1 MKKIMFFFPLI
12 YIGGTETALLSLIKK
27 LKGYDVYVGYAND
40 NSDKGMLYELAKY
53 AKVVNVEKEESIE
66 VDYLI
71 SCSMRFHLYDI
82 VNKIKR
88 KKTILWVH
96 QVVNLT
102 DSILN
107 SAARDMVD
115 CVVTVSKT
123 ICQQLEN
130 TFSDLKSK
138 VKTIYNVIDR
148 DSVIE
153 KAKNNYE
160 LELSKQLNLVTVA
173 RVCKDKGFSRML
185 VLAKELKEAGIDFK
199 WYVIGDNFNKDEA
212 NEIKKSF
219 EEFKDQF
226 VWLGFM
232 NNPHNIVKQCDYS
245 VLLSSNETWGLVLTE
260 AMCLGVPCI
269 VTDFDVAYE
278 QIKDKD
284 NGIILSR
291 TNLDSYKERISD
303 IVDNKEKYKDALEV
317 FNYDNDS
324 VLNDWDELF
333 EELVLI

>member
-12 YIGGTETALLSLIKK
+12 YIGGTETALLNLIKK

-40 NSDKGMLYELAKY
+40 SSDKHMLKELSKY
-53 AKVVNVEKEESIE
+53 SKVVNLEKEDNVE
-66 VDYLI
+66 VDYLV

-82 VNKIKR
+82 VKKIKR

-102 DSILN
+102 DSILS
-107 SAARDMVD
+107 SACRSMVD

-123 ICQQLEN
+123 ISEQLEN
-130 TFSDLKSK
+130 TFEDLKSK
-138 VKTIYNVIDR
+138 VKTIYNVIDK
-148 DSVIE
+148 DAVVK
-153 KAKNNYE
+153 KAKKHCK

-173 RVCKDKGFSRML
+173 RVCNDKGFGRML
-185 VLAKELKEAGIDFK
+185 VLAKDLKEAGIDFK
-199 WYVIGDNFNKDEA
+199 WYVIGDNFNKIEA
-212 NEIKKSF
+212 DTIKESF
-219 EEFKDQF
+219 SEFNDNF
-226 VWLGFM
+226 IWLGFL

-269 VTDFDVAYE
+269 STDFEVAFE
-278 QIKDKD
+278 QIKDKS

-291 TNLDSYKERISD
+291 DNLDSYKDRISD
-303 IVDNKEKYKDALEV
+303 IVDNKAKYKASIGE
-317 FNYDNDS
+317 FNYDNESILNSWNKLLDEM
-324 VLNDWDELF
+324 VL
-333 EELVLI
+333 V

>member
-1 MKKIMFFFPLI
+1 MKKIMFFFPLF
-12 YIGGTETALLSLIKK
+12 YIGGTETALLSLVKK
-27 LKGYDVYVGYAND
+27 LKGYDVYVGYANE
-40 NSDKGMLYELAKY
+40 NSDKGMLEEFSKY
-53 AKVVNVEKEESIE
+53 TKVVNVEKEESIE
-66 VDYLI
+66 VDYLV

-107 SAARDMVD
+107 SAARNTLD

-130 TFSDLKSK
+130 SFSDLKSK
-138 VKTIYNVIDR
+138 VKTIYNVIDK
-148 DSVIE
+148 DSVLD
-153 KAKNNYE
+153 KAKDNYK
-160 LELSKQLNLVTVA
+160 LDLSKQLNLVTVA

-185 VLAKELKEAGIDFK
+185 VLAKDLKDAGVDFK

-212 NEIKKSF
+212 NEIKASF
-219 EEFKDQF
+219 EEFKDNF
-226 VWLGFM
+226 VWLGFLS
-232 NNPHNIVKQCDYS
+232 NPHNIVKQCDYS

-269 VTDFDVAYE
+269 STDFEVAFE
-278 QIKDKD
+278 QIRDKD

-291 TNLDSYKERISD
+291 TDLDSYKDRISE
-303 IVDNKEKYKDALEV
+303 IVNNKNKYKQAIGEFV
-317 FNYDNDS
+317 YDNDS
-324 VLNDWDELF
+324 VLNDWNELLNN
-333 EELVLI
+333 LVIA